1 MRANKGFTLIEIAV
15 VLAIIAILAA
25 ILTPIVT
32 SYIDQ
37 ARVTR
42 ANADTKKIAE
52 AVLLYKRDTSVFPGY
67 ANWSNAVAADT
78 TVLSCLTSD
87 GTTPTLIAPN
97 TGFCTSTGSLFQ
109 YLNVNTMQGSIFT
122 SNATGEAIGGGIK
135 FRAPYLDGLGG
146 QDPWG
151 TPYLVTSKNFA
162 KTVGAGGPNYGF
174 VVSAGPNTAFDTNF
188 SQARA
193 ANNTGVSFAVGSDDV
208 AALIN

>member
-1 MRANKGFTLIEIAV
+1 MKSRGFTLIEIAV

-42 ANADTKKIAE
+42 ANSDTKKIAE

-67 ANWSNAVAADT
+67 DTFAHATANAGAGLKD
-78 TVLSCLTSD
+78 CLTSD
-87 GTTPTLIAPN
+87 GTTPTFASGTPCGA
-97 TGFCTSTGSLFQ
+97 TGDLFH
-109 YLNVNTMQGSIFT
+109 YLNVNTMGIFT
-122 SNATGEAIGGGIK
+122 NNASAESVGGGIK

-151 TPYLVTSKNFA
+151 TAYLVTSKNFA
-162 KTVGAGGPNYGF
+162 NAAAGTTGNWAF
-174 VVSAGPNTAFDTNF
+174 AVSAGPNTTIDSTFAQPKVSAGLTSSNF
-188 SQARA
+188 AS
-193 ANNTGVSFAVGSDDV
+193 GGDDIT
-208 AALIN
+208 ALIQ

>member
-1 MRANKGFTLIEIAV
+1 MKSKGFTLIEIAV

-67 ANWSNAVAADT
+67 ATYANATAFNGIGLQD
-78 TVLSCLTSD
+78 CLTSD
-87 GTTPTLIAPN
+87 GSTPTFSSGTP
-97 TGFCTSTGSLFQ
+97 CTSTGDLFH
-109 YLNVNTMQGSIFT
+109 YLNVNTMGVF
-122 SNATGEAIGGGIK
+122 SNNASAETIGGGVK

-151 TPYLVTSKNFA
+151 TAYLVTSKNFQKA
-162 KTVGAGGPNYGF
+162 TANNNTANYAF
-174 VVSAGPNTAFDTNF
+174 AVSAGPNQTIDTMFAQQKVGNSLTSVNF
-188 SQARA
+188 T
-193 ANNTGVSFAVGSDDV
+193 TGGDDI